1 MGQPIIYCC
10 LLLLSKITENTVF
23 PLFSTTITI
32 IVSPFL
38 RIYYFYRKA
47 ENSSVFGFFLFSKI
61 KNGAKMGQLF
71 SFCFFCAK

>member
-38 RIYYFYRKA
+38 RIYYFIKKT
-47 ENSSVFGFFLFSKI
+47 ENFTVFGFFLFYNSKE
-61 KNGAKMGQLF
+61 NLM
-71 SFCFFCAK
+71 SS